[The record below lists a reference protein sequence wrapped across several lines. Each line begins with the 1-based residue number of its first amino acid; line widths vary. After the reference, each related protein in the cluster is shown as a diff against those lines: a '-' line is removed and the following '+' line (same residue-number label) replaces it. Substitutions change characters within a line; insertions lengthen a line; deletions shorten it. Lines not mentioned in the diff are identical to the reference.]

1 MEPCQC
7 YYTGQFAMTDDLLH
21 VTIPREE
28 IVARGEQDT
37 LNAVCLAVAIVA
49 DAISNAQTR
58 LA

>member
-1 MEPCQC
+1 
-7 YYTGQFAMTDDLLH
+7 MTDDLLH

>member
-1 MEPCQC
+1 
-7 YYTGQFAMTDDLLH
+7 MTDDLLH

-28 IVARGEQDT
+28 IVAEMLARGEQDT